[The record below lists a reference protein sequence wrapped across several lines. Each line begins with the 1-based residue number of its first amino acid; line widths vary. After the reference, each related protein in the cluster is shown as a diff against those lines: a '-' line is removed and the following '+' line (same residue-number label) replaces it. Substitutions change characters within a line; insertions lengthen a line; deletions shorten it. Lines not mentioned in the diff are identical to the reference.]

1 MPKTRL
7 RKKYLVTKHNALN
20 KMRTG
25 NMTLQE
31 LRLFS
36 IYLSKIN
43 PQDKSTRV
51 VRFPLADFQ
60 EIMDLVRLHIDHLQS
75 VADGLLKK
83 TITLTE
89 EHGGFTMFQLFKIFK
104 VYRDES
110 GQWFTEIDAH
120 DEALPLM
127 FDFKS
132 HYFKYALWNTLR
144 LKSKNQFRMYEI
156 LKQYER
162 PGIRII
168 SVKDLKEQLGISEK
182 DYPQYK
188 EFKRR
193 VLDVC
198 QKALAEYTDI
208 SYIYEPHSKKGR
220 GGKVLELKFTI
231 TKNKDYI
238 DPLGLDKFIDLN
250 DKTIVEDE
258 YKEMNLDDLDENG
271 NLHSTGTSPIYEERI
286 AFLMEACNNEF
297 DREQV
302 VVLFDNMPGWAK
314 YDENTSHDY
323 LQSKYREMDMRKPN
337 KSRFGYLKK
346 LIVDE
351 KTLSANS

>member
-1 MPKTRL
+1 MSKSGL
-7 RKKYLVTKHNALN
+7 KKKYLVTKHNALN

-43 PQDKSTRV
+43 PEDMNTRV
-51 VRFPLADFQ
+51 VRFPLVDFQ
-60 EIMDLVRLHIDHLQS
+60 EIMDLARLHIDHLQS
-75 VADGLLKK
+75 VADSLLKK

-89 EHGGFTMFQLFKIFK
+89 EYGGFTMFQLFKTFK
-104 VYRDES
+104 MYRDKG
-110 GQWFTEIDAH
+110 GQWFAEIDAH

-156 LKQYER
+156 LKQHEKL
-162 PGIRII
+162 GARII
-168 SVKDLKEQLGISEK
+168 AVKDLKEQLGINEN

-193 VLDVC
+193 VLDVG

-208 SYIYEPHSKKGR
+208 SYEYEPYGKKGR
-220 GGKVLELKFTI
+220 GGKILELKFTI
-231 TKNKDYI
+231 TKNKDYV
-238 DPLGLDKFIDLN
+238 DPLGLDKFIDFSDRAALECSEQN
-250 DKTIVEDE
+250 EQEIDF
-258 YKEMNLDDLDENG
+258 DDIDENG
-271 NLHSTGTSPIYEERI
+271 NVRATGRSWMYEERI
-286 AFLMEACNNEF
+286 TFLMDACNNEF
-297 DREQV
+297 SREQIV
-302 VVLFDNMPGWAK
+302 LLFDNLPDSVK
-314 YDENTSHDY
+314 HDENDSHDY
-323 LQSKYREMDMRKPN
+323 LQSKYREMNMRKPSV
-337 KSRFGYLKK
+337 SRFGYLKK
-346 LIVDE
+346 MINDAE
-351 KTLSANS
+351 A